1 MQLILLERV
10 EGLGNVGDEV
20 SVRAGYGRNFLIPQG
35 KAAEATE
42 ANRKVFERRKA
53 QLLAKQQNE
62 LEQAQAVAEKLAA
75 LELSMVRAT
84 SDGTH
89 LYGSVST
96 ADLAELI
103 NANGFDIARRNILLD
118 TQIKTVGEH
127 SFRIRL
133 HPDVTASLTIKVE
146 SENH

>member
-35 KAAEATE
+35 KAAEATD
-42 ANRKVFERRKA
+42 ANRKIFERRKA

-118 TQIKTVGEH
+118 DQIKAVGEH
-127 SFRIRL
+127 PFRIRL
-133 HPDVTASLTIKVE
+133 HPDVTAALTIKVE

>member
-20 SVRAGYGRNFLIPQG
+20 TVRPGYGRNYLIPQG
-35 KAAEATE
+35 KATLATE
-42 ANRKVFERRKA
+42 ANRKLFERRKA
-53 QLLAKQQNE
+53 QLLAKQQQE
-62 LEQAQAVAEKLAA
+62 LEQAQGVAERLAA
-75 LELSMVRAT
+75 LELSLYRAT
-84 SDGTH
+84 SDGKH

-96 ADLAELI
+96 AELADLV
-103 NANGFDIARRNILLD
+103 NAQGFNIARRNILID
-118 TQIKTVGEH
+118 EPIKTVGEH

-133 HPDVTASLTIKVE
+133 HPDVTATLSVKVE